1 MIRQYPV
8 SRLLLGTLA
17 LAMLAAAPAAWAQR
31 PDTARAV
38 VAPTRQQ
45 ALTAQLMRL
54 RAEIELLRAELARSS
69 SDAAGTR
76 ALRTTIESLVQ
87 SQRHLEQAI
96 REHSASV
103 QQREVEER
111 TSIVTVRARE
121 AMVQPQGW
129 VGLTTENRYTVSET
143 GAAGGTRTVRLTEP
157 PVIVSVSPGSPAFRA
172 GLVAGDTLLSINQR
186 DARVVA
192 EQLASMLRP
201 GDTLYFRVRRADGTR
216 VIPVLV
222 EPRAVMGTFAV
233 SVGSGDA
240 AGAGGSAGSFVA
252 ARAGSAGAYEVSTRP
267 APAVGGTIIASQ
279 PAVAEGRSMTG
290 AAGAGGTPGTATV
303 FYLRQPGL
311 AGARIE
317 PLSRD
322 LASKLGVESG
332 LYVFSVA
339 PETPSERAGLRAGD
353 VIIGTAGNAL
363 VSLAQLQRALQ
374 SASAR
379 ALELDVVRDRERRTV
394 TLRW

>member
-1 MIRQYPV
+1 MIRHVAVP
-8 SRLLLGTLA
+8 RLLLAA
-17 LAMLAAAPAAWAQR
+17 LAGAALVAAPAASAQR

-38 VAPTRQQ
+38 LAPTRQQ

-54 RAEIELLRAELARSS
+54 RAEIELLRAELSRAST
-69 SDAAGTR
+69 DAASTR
-76 ALRTTIESLVQ
+76 ALRTTIESLLQ

-96 REHSASV
+96 REHSMSV

-121 AMVQPQGW
+121 AAVQPRGW
-129 VGLTTENRYTVSET
+129 VGLTTENRYTVSESGT
-143 GAAGGTRTVRLTEP
+143 GGAARAVRLTEP
-157 PVIVSVSPGSPAFRA
+157 PIIVSVSPGSPAFRA
-172 GLVAGDTLLSINQR
+172 GLVAGDTVLSINQR
-186 DARVVA
+186 DARVVT
-192 EQLASMLRP
+192 EQLSSMLRP

-222 EPRAVMGTFAV
+222 EPRAMVGTFATTV
-233 SVGSGDA
+233 SSGEAVG
-240 AGAGGSAGSFVA
+240 GAGGFVA
-252 ARAGSAGAYEVSTRP
+252 ARVGSGEGTYEVSTRP
-267 APAVGGTIIASQ
+267 APAAGGTIVSSQ
-279 PAVAEGRSMTG
+279 PSAVAGRAVTG
-290 AAGAGGTPGTATV
+290 TAGAGGTAGTATI

-322 LASKLGVESG
+322 LAAKLGVESG

-339 PETPSERAGLRAGD
+339 PETPSARAGLRAGD

-363 VSLAQLQRALQ
+363 LSLAQLQRALQ
-374 SASAR
+374 SSSAR
-379 ALELDVVRDRERRTV
+379 ALELDVVRDRARQTV